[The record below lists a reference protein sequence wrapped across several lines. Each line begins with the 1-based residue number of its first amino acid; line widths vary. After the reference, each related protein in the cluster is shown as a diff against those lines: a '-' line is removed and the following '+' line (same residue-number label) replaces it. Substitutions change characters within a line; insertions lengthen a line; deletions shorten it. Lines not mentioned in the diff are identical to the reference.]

1 MCSCNNK
8 VLTDVPCDRFTRK
21 APRRVTIGNIQVVK
35 DRTLQSAYRDHD
47 YPQKMPFYLYG
58 QGDEVFV
65 DHMLLRAPNVQITAT
80 EPISL
85 GNLAL
90 TDEQLAKGVL
100 AFIDVNERAGQ
111 PFSEHDFT
119 HIFTTEREFAVRI
132 YDDEHPAYAQG
143 PGLANTQNSPIM
155 SGTLKFAAWPWVWDG
170 INQHSEPPSVSDG
183 MQHKSLQDLLDE
195 IPVILPQSHSKN
207 GKSSVSKHHM
217 YSLKMGPRSGFTIPN
232 KRNAKTIGAW
242 VDVMTDT
249 LPSFRK

>member
-1 MCSCNNK
+1 
-8 VLTDVPCDRFTRK
+8 
-21 APRRVTIGNIQVVK
+21 
-35 DRTLQSAYRDHD
+35 
-47 YPQKMPFYLYG
+47 MPFYLYG

-143 PGLANTQNSPIM
+143 PGLAHTQSPPIA
-155 SGTLKFAAWPWVWDG
+155 SGALKFSTWPWIWDG
-170 INQHSEPPSVSDG
+170 INQHSEPPSISEG
-183 MQHKSLQDLLDE
+183 HKTLQELLSE
-195 IPVILPQSHSKN
+195 IPVILPPHPKDVRSSASKLR
-207 GKSSVSKHHM
+207 M
-217 YSLKMGPRSGFTIPN
+217 YSVKTGHGSGFGMPN
-232 KRNAKTIGAW
+232 KRTVKTVGSW
-242 VDVMTDT
+242 VDVMTEA
-249 LPSFRK
+249 LPSFKK